1 MAKNPKMVM
10 CRNCGTPMAASAK
23 LCPACGA
30 KNKKPFY
37 KRAWFIIL
45 AVIVVAGVISSVGN
59 RDEKSERADKES
71 DALMT
76 VQTEDSWEPAESP
89 SVVARKQ
96 NAVEEMEETEEKEKE
111 KANSSAKEEAEAET
125 KDSSS
130 AEPPEQDAAAEAEEE
145 PKAEETEAEPE
156 QAQEDDS
163 AIDPD
168 FKAAM
173 DSYEA
178 FMDEYI
184 AFMEKYKANPGDTA
198 LPLDYTNYVSKYAQ
212 FVDDFSK
219 WESADMNAAELAYY
233 AEVSSRVSRKL
244 LAVSQ

>member
-10 CRNCGTPMAASAK
+10 CRNCGTPIAASAK

-89 SVVARKQ
+89 SVAARKQ

-111 KANSSAKEEAEAET
+111 DSSAKEAEEAET

-130 AEPPEQDAAAEAEEE
+130 AETPEQDAAAEAEEE
-145 PKAEETEAEPE
+145 PEAEEPEAEAESE
-156 QAQEDDS
+156 QVQEDDS

-198 LPLDYTNYVSKYAQ
+198 LLLDYTNYMSKYAQ

-219 WESADMNAAELAYY
+219 WENADMNAAELAYY